1 MDIFG
6 LNHEIGALKHLL
18 LHFQFPLDL
27 VPKNHMVMSD
37 VEFFFGMV
45 LRLPKKYLFHIV
57 ELGSWDSP
65 LLLQYDKLQGF
76 YVGLRKT
83 SAAFPLFLGHYP
95 A

>member
-37 VEFFFGMV
+37 VEFFFWNGLTSTQEV
-45 LRLPKKYLFHIV
+45 LVPHCGAR
-57 ELGSWDSP
+57 ELGLSP
-65 LLLQYDKLQGF
+65 TTP
-76 YVGLRKT
+76 V
-83 SAAFPLFLGHYP
+83 
-95 A
+95 